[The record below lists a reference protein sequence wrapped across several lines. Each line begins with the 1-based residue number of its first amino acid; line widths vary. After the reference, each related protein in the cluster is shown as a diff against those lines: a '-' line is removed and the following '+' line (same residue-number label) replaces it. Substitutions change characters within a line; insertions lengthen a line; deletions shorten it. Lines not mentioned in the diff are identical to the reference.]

1 MGHKLEWKKTKVQW
15 GLRKRSWFDI
25 ISLSLKKR
33 EKISKNDWKYIPLIQ
48 PIIVDNQCH
57 ILVARLTAKWFIL
70 PGILFFFRLVQ

>member
-1 MGHKLEWKKTKVQW
+1 MEKTKVQW

-25 ISLSLKKR
+25 ISLSLKKG
-33 EKISKNDWKYIPLIQ
+33 KDFKNDWKYIPLIQ

-70 PGILFFFRLVQ
+70 PGILFFFQACSMTDIKK